1 MVSDLRECDFGRY
14 ENKNFQELSGDA
26 DYQRWL
32 DSNGTLPFPA
42 GEEQSHFRKRC
53 VEAFKTIV
61 AELLEQKKYSAAIV
75 VHGGTIMSILE
86 ALAEEKK
93 AFYDW
98 QVGNAMGYH
107 LYISDETWKKRQ
119 RLTVLEKIT

>member
-1 MVSDLRECDFGRY
+1 MIARIFSSKLALCSAV
-14 ENKNFQELSGDA
+14 
-26 DYQRWL
+26 
-32 DSNGTLPFPA
+32 
-42 GEEQSHFRKRC
+42 
-53 VEAFKTIV
+53 
-61 AELLEQKKYSAAIV
+61 AAIV

>member
-1 MVSDLRECDFGRY
+1 MRIIKDGLTATGHCR
-14 ENKNFQELSGDA
+14 
-26 DYQRWL
+26 
-32 DSNGTLPFPA
+32 
-42 GEEQSHFRKRC
+42 FRRAKSR
-53 VEAFKTIV
+53 AIV

>member
-1 MVSDLRECDFGRY
+1 
-14 ENKNFQELSGDA
+14 
-26 DYQRWL
+26 
-32 DSNGTLPFPA
+32 
-42 GEEQSHFRKRC
+42 
-53 VEAFKTIV
+53 
-61 AELLEQKKYSAAIV
+61 
-75 VHGGTIMSILE
+75 MSILE